1 MRHSRFARYE
11 AVDLQVLFSPD
22 EERSRGEVQLGDE
35 GQAAPELR
43 SRDEE
48 CSPGEPEAEVQ
59 DVDELQ
65 AANEARSA

>member
-22 EERSRGEVQLGDE
+22 EERSRGEVQIGDE
-35 GQAAPELR
+35 GQAVPELR

-59 DVDELQ
+59 AVDELQ

>member
-22 EERSRGEVQLGDE
+22 EERSRGEVQIGDE

-59 DVDELQ
+59 AVDELQ
-65 AANEARSA
+65 AANGARAA